1 VSVMKEE
8 KRETEDNLVDWL
20 TLTPVLKAER
30 AAITESVG
38 EALGIHGDQLLD
50 EVETLID
57 QKLSKIRD
65 ELATMLT
72 GQIAMVL
79 QQCAQLR
86 ADTETK
92 MTALR
97 KDLGSDGNGV
107 VHLPNPLGKLERKA
121 AA

>member
-1 VSVMKEE
+1 MKED
-8 KRETEDNLVDWL
+8 KRETEDNLVDWIML
-20 TLTPVLKAER
+20 SSVLKSER
-30 AAITESVG
+30 AAMTESVG
-38 EALGIHGDQLLD
+38 EALGIHGDQLLN
-50 EVETLID
+50 EVEAMID
-57 QKLSKIRD
+57 QKIAKIRD

-97 KDLGSDGNGV
+97 KDVGNDDDGV
-107 VHLPNPLGKLERKA
+107 VHLPNPLVRESKDRKA
-121 AA
+121 A